1 MGGPGPEACGP
12 GKGLAATISER
23 NQRKLSRVFH
33 RGREVCLQGI
43 QLSFKETWMGE
54 QVLKG
59 KVALVTGAT
68 SGIGRATASLFAEAG
83 ARLAAVGRNEQRL
96 AELREELGES
106 ASDVLLIRAD
116 VTNEADARRAVA
128 ETVEKFASLDVLV
141 NAAGHI
147 SNGTIENTP
156 LDAWDAMLNVN
167 LRAVFNL
174 MQQSVPHLAER
185 RGNIVNV
192 SSVTG
197 LRAFPGVL
205 AYCVSKAGLDQLTR
219 CAALELAAHGV
230 RVNAVNPG
238 VVVTDIHK
246 RGGMSETDYA
256 AFLERS
262 KQTHP
267 LGRVGQ
273 AREVAELILFLASER
288 AAWITGATY
297 SIDGGR
303 AQTCA
308 R

>member
-1 MGGPGPEACGP
+1 ME
-12 GKGLAATISER
+12 
-23 NQRKLSRVFH
+23 
-33 RGREVCLQGI
+33 
-43 QLSFKETWMGE
+43 KELE
-54 QVLKG
+54 G
-59 KVALVTGAT
+59 KVAIITGAT
-68 SGIGRATASLFAEAG
+68 SGIGHATALRFAEAG
-83 ARLAAVGRNEQRL
+83 ARVALVGRNAQAL
-96 AELREELGES
+96 SVVAGEIQVAGS
-106 ASDVLLIRAD
+106 EALVIRAD
-116 VTNEADARRAVA
+116 VTVQPIARRIVA
-128 ETVEKFASLDVLV
+128 QTIEKFGALDVLV
-141 NAAGHI
+141 NAAGHLV
-147 SNGTIENTP
+147 SGTIEDTT
-156 LDAWDAMLNVN
+156 LATWDAMINVN

-174 MQQSVPHLAER
+174 MQQVVPHLVER
-185 RGNIVNV
+185 QGNIVNV

-219 CAALELAAHGV
+219 CAALELAPKGV

-238 VVVTDIHK
+238 VVVTEIHR
-246 RGGMSETDYA
+246 RGGMSQKEYK

-273 AREVAELILFLASER
+273 AYEVAELILYLASER
-288 AAWITGATY
+288 ASWITGATY